1 MTNKFPFRSSLAFA
15 GALALAVPLAAC
27 SSSEDDAASQEV
39 GNETLASALAD
50 GSDIDMVSDALKD
63 TGLAQVFDGTAAYTV
78 LAPTDEAFAVLEP
91 QEGED
96 TDEES
101 RRAIVAAVLRE
112 HVLPGAL
119 SPTDIENAITAQG
132 GPVTIRTMGEGTIKF
147 AMDGETLTITDEEGE
162 SASMVGDPI
171 LASNGVVIPI
181 DTVLKQP

>member
-1 MTNKFPFRSSLAFA
+1 MKNKSPLRSSLILA
-15 GALALAVPLAAC
+15 GALAFAMPLAAC
-27 SSSEDDAASQEV
+27 SGSDDDAASPEV

-50 GSDIDMVSDALKD
+50 GTGIDMMSDALKD

-78 LAPTDEAFAVLEP
+78 LAPNDEAFAVLEP
-91 QEGED
+91 KDGED

-119 SPTDIENAITAQG
+119 SPTDIENAIAAQG
-132 GPVTIRTMGEGTIKF
+132 GPVKIRTMGEGTVSF
-147 AMDGETLTITDEEGE
+147 SMDGDALTITDEEGE
-162 SASMVGDPI
+162 TATMVGDPI